1 VTLLRRIGYTALVLG
16 FAQVVFGAIVRIT
29 GSGMGC
35 GDHWPKCLGRWFPPL
50 DRVDLIIE
58 WTHRVMASALMVLLL
73 VLIAAGFV
81 RRATP
86 GVAGPGGILRP
97 ALLAG
102 ALGIVAALLGAVTVK
117 MELDPGIV
125 IAHLVLAMT
134 LLAALVVAVVRA
146 GGFGGASIER
156 GVGSPK
162 TARGTAAAVGLAA
175 VVLLLGA
182 LTANLPGAAP
192 ACQGFPLCNGTLV
205 PSDGPAH
212 VHMTHRIVA
221 FLLFFHLV
229 GLAIVTHRRVEHAM
243 VVRWARIAL
252 FAAIVQI
259 GIAAALVETFLP
271 PTLQSL
277 HQAVGTLVWISI
289 VILAVL
295 ARTAAGAP
303 ARVAARHR
311 DEGEVTALAAGMP
324 LHPGSV
330 ERRSG
335 TGSAR

>member
-1 VTLLRRIGYTALVLG
+1 MTLLRRLGYLALLLG

-50 DRVDLIIE
+50 DRLDLIIE
-58 WTHRVMASALMVLLL
+58 WTHRVMASGLMVVVL
-73 VLIAAGFV
+73 VLIVAAFA
-81 RRATP
+81 RRGTP
-86 GVAGPGGILRP
+86 GVGGPGGVLRP

-102 ALGIVAALLGAVTVK
+102 ALGIAAALLGAVTVK
-117 MELDPGIV
+117 LELNPGIV

-134 LLAALVVAVVRA
+134 LLAALVVAVVRSGGLGA
-146 GGFGGASIER
+146 GALD
-156 GVGSPK
+156 VGLASPK
-162 TARGTAAAVGLAA
+162 AVRGTTAAVAVAA

-192 ACQGFPLCNGTLV
+192 ACQGFPLCNGSLA
-205 PSDGPAH
+205 PSGGAAH

-229 GLAIVTHRRVEHAM
+229 GLAITTHRRVEHAL

-252 FAAIVQI
+252 FITVVQI

-277 HQAVGTLVWISI
+277 HQAVGTLVWIAL
-289 VILAVL
+289 VTLAVF
-295 ARTAAGAP
+295 ARMAARAP
-303 ARVAARHR
+303 AHTAPFQR
-311 DEGEVTALAAGMP
+311 DETEAIARAAGMP
-324 LHPGSV
+324 LHPEGGGH
-330 ERRSG
+330 RSG
-335 TGSAR
+335 SGSAR